1 MLIPKNLQCRMVA
14 ALLNGRLPEGYTLD
28 QLERLYIA
36 FDEPWRTYLGPL
48 LDAQAMP
55 AGVERASFI
64 NSYVGI
70 RSTSPPWMSWRC
82 PRSSG
87 CGRAGSRAAC

>member
-1 MLIPKNLQCRMVA
+1 M
-14 ALLNGRLPEGYTLD
+14 LNGRLPEGYTLD

-55 AGVERASFI
+55 AGVERSSFI

-70 RSTSPPWMSWRC
+70 TPEHRDVVSE
-82 PRSSG
+82 
-87 CGRAGSRAAC
+87 